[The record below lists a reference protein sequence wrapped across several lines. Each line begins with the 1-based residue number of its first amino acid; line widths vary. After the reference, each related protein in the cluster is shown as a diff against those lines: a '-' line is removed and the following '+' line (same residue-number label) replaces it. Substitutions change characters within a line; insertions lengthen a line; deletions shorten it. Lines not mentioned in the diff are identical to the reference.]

1 MAKVGLIHGYPPTTH
16 ARIIFV
22 AAAAW
27 LLQDGMVQKGVRYRC
42 RYGWAAANLRSVGCF
57 AQRYVTPLLN
67 SKANPD
73 KDLHA
78 FAERR

>member
-16 ARIIFV
+16 ARINFV

-42 RYGWAAANLRSVGCF
+42 RPGTDRRLVGCF

-67 SKANPD
+67 NKANPD